1 MAQRQCGGRHDV
13 GPWGGFALP
22 GQDVEHDI
30 GGMDA
35 VTERF
40 GTGGF
45 DRRQT
50 IGQHGVEDVDHLPIA
65 IVGAGELAPDP
76 LDRCRQHPVL
86 EGGSIAQ
93 GAGFARW
100 RITAIMAKAN
110 ITRETWRCHPC
121 QDLLML
127 RSLSNG

>member
-50 IGQHGVEDVDHLPIA
+50 IG
-65 IVGAGELAPDP
+65 
-76 LDRCRQHPVL
+76 
-86 EGGSIAQ
+86 
-93 GAGFARW
+93 
-100 RITAIMAKAN
+100 
-110 ITRETWRCHPC
+110 
-121 QDLLML
+121 
-127 RSLSNG
+127 